1 MKRSSRSPSS
11 LGAGR
16 SASFFTYAAALL
28 EVELAGVELLV
39 ELELLVETELPV
51 ELELPVDLLEDLLDE
66 LEELE
71 L

>member
-11 LGAGR
+11 LGPGR
-16 SASFFTYAAALL
+16 SSSFFTYAAALL
-28 EVELAGVELLV
+28 EGELAEVELAEVELLV
-39 ELELLVETELPV
+39 ELELLAG
-51 ELELPVDLLEDLLDE
+51 LLEDLLDE